1 MLNSVNSIFFPFPS
15 VILVAPLQSIWFNRH
30 NAELSRDTM
39 SEAGNSTLRFIHG
52 HSSGASLLQTN
63 PMFEHFV
70 RSLPDNARQRS
81 RQCDGVI
88 RSSSRLHIVQHTT
101 AHYAVRSA
109 HYAAQHKCTLCS
121 TTAHCAE
128 HNCTLC
134 SILRL
139 IQQRPNCQ
147 CCSPL
152 PLPLGE
158 KLPISMTFW
167 D

>member
-1 MLNSVNSIFFPFPS
+1 
-15 VILVAPLQSIWFNRH
+15 
-30 NAELSRDTM
+30 M

-52 HSSGASLLQTN
+52 HSSVASLLQTN

-121 TTAHCAE
+121 TTAHYVAQLHIVQSKTAHCAAHSGHCAAQLHIMQHSVHIVQ

-134 SILRL
+134 STLRL

-152 PLPLGE
+152 PLPLGK
-158 KLPISMTFW
+158 KLPISMTF
-167 D
+167 